1 MSLNLQTTTAMV
13 DENGELRGLERLKN
27 LRSRLVQ
34 VVIVSEREAQYD
46 DSELTPQQWNKMLM
60 QSSAFKEWA
69 DPAEDIYT
77 LEDGQPIEWDKA

>member
-34 VVIVSEREAQYD
+34 VVIVSEREPEYD

-69 DPAEDIYT
+69 APAEDIYT

>member
-34 VVIVSEREAQYD
+34 VVIVSEREPEYD